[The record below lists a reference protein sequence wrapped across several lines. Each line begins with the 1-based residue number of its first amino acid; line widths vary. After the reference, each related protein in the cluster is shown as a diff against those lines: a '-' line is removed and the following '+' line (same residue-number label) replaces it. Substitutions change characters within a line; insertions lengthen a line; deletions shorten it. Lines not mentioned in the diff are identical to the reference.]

1 MNETNVLKSHDTFTM
16 QMQGDAEKMLNDY
29 QGALKD
35 LNNTNV
41 FQHNETINLQLRLGG
56 VKRMLGHY
64 QGDLKD
70 LNEVDVFQPND
81 AITLQM

>member
-1 MNETNVLKSHDTFTM
+1 M
-16 QMQGDAEKMLNDY
+16 QMQSDAKKMLKDY

-41 FQHNETINLQLRLGG
+41 FQHNDVITLQLRLGG

-64 QGDLKD
+64 QGTLKD
-70 LNEVDVFQPND
+70 LNKVDIFEPND
-81 AITLQM
+81 AIALQM